1 MVKEIDRA
9 GIPIAHI
16 TNLAPIARVTGSN
29 RIITGIALVSPC
41 SDVSLPVDEQKKM
54 QKKFVTRALNAI
66 STGIKEQTFF

>member
-29 RIITGIALVSPC
+29 RIVPGVALTNPC
-41 SDVSLPVDEQKKM
+41 SDVSLPADEQKKM
-54 QKKFVTRALNAI
+54 QKNYVARALKAI
-66 STGIKEQTFF
+66 SADIKEQTFF

>member
-16 TNLAPIARVTGSN
+16 TNLTPIAKVTGSN
-29 RIITGIALVSPC
+29 RIIPGVALTNPC

-54 QKKFVTRALNAI
+54 QKKYIARALWAI
-66 STGIKEQTFF
+66 STNIKDQTFF

>member
-29 RIITGIALVSPC
+29 RIVTGVALTNPC
-41 SDVSLPVDEQKKM
+41 SDISLPADEQKKM
-54 QKKFVTRALNAI
+54 QKNYVARALKAI
-66 STGIKEQTFF
+66 STDIKEQMFF

>member
-16 TNLAPIARVTGSN
+16 TNLTPIAKVTGSN
-29 RIITGIALVSPC
+29 RIIPGVALTNPC
-41 SDVSLPVDEQKKM
+41 SDVSLPLDEQKKM
-54 QKKFVTRALNAI
+54 QKKYIARALEAI